1 MSGGRW
7 FGGEWETRR
16 LGNHLRFLRH
26 SSLPRS
32 YLAPH
37 GQGGRGVKYLHYG
50 DIHTSERVY
59 LDPTATALPSLAKDH
74 ARRLDRLSDGDLVFV
89 DASEDIGGVGK
100 SVEIMGSEGRQL
112 VSGLHT
118 IAVRFNKAV
127 LANGF
132 KAYLQFCPRFRDHL
146 RRLAAGTKVYAT
158 NRAHIATA
166 ELRVPSLPEQ
176 RAIAA
181 VLTDVDA
188 LIGSLEAL
196 IAKKRAIKRATMQQL
211 LTGRTR
217 LPGFSGEWE
226 RERLGDIASF
236 HKGRGLAKS
245 ELSLDGS
252 RRCIHYGEL
261 FTVYRERITEAVHG
275 IDREGAFLCSNRN
288 DVLMPTSDVTPNGL
302 ATASCILAPDII
314 IGGDILVIRVPESV
328 LNGEFL
334 AYAIRANR
342 DQIMQLVSGTTV
354 FHLYGRDMAHFMFS
368 TPSVAEQRA
377 IVAVL
382 CDMDTEITALE
393 RRLDK
398 TRAIKQGMMQK
409 LLTGMIR
416 LPIPDAGAED
426 APGR

>member
-1 MSGGRW
+1 MAVATNQGFKSLVCAESVDHEYLYYSLLTRKEQMVDLATGSTFLEISKRDVANVRLPLPSLPEQRAIAAVLMDVDALIGSLEALIAKKRAIKRAAMQQLLTGRTRLPG
-7 FGGEWETRR
+7 FSGEWETRR

-59 LDPTATALPSLAKDH
+59 LDPTATALPSLAKNH

-100 SVEIMGSEGRQL
+100 SVEVMGSEGRQL

-127 LANGF
+127 LADGF

-166 ELRVPSLPEQ
+166 ELRVPPLPEQ

-181 VLTDVDA
+181 VLTDMDA
-188 LIGSLEAL
+188 E
-196 IAKKRAIKRATMQQL
+196 IA
-211 LTGRTR
+211 
-217 LPGFSGEWE
+217 
-226 RERLGDIASF
+226 
-236 HKGRGLAKS
+236 
-245 ELSLDGS
+245 
-252 RRCIHYGEL
+252 
-261 FTVYRERITEAVHG
+261 
-275 IDREGAFLCSNRN
+275 
-288 DVLMPTSDVTPNGL
+288 
-302 ATASCILAPDII
+302 
-314 IGGDILVIRVPESV
+314 
-328 LNGEFL
+328 
-334 AYAIRANR
+334 
-342 DQIMQLVSGTTV
+342 
-354 FHLYGRDMAHFMFS
+354 
-368 TPSVAEQRA
+368 
-377 IVAVL
+377 
-382 CDMDTEITALE
+382 ALE

-398 TRAIKQGMMQK
+398 TRALKQGMMQQ
-409 LLTGMIR
+409 LLTGAVR
-416 LPIPDAGAED
+416 LPIPEAVGKSE
-426 APGR
+426 PSR